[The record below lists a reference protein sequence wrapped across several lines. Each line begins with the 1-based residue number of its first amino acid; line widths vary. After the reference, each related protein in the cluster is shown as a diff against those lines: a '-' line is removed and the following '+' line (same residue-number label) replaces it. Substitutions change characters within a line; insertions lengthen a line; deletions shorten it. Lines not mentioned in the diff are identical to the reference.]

1 MRLRDAMLGRWIVGR
16 PVHWAKG
23 SLTGD
28 AAPEL
33 LLHFLPG
40 ALFDWVRAAAQGQQR
55 NRERNRKGPHLLI
68 L

>member
-1 MRLRDAMLGRWIVGR
+1 
-16 PVHWAKG
+16 
-23 SLTGD
+23 
-28 AAPEL
+28 
-33 LLHFLPG
+33 LPG